1 VKVALITVT
10 CSIAL
15 WECAGI
21 WSSAGSRKRIVKGLA
36 SFIGP
41 SITAILTPGGS
52 EGTSAHLRSVGA
64 TIR

>member
-41 SITAILTPGGS
+41 
-52 EGTSAHLRSVGA
+52 
-64 TIR
+64 